1 MVRTGRPRGF
11 DEEAVVARA
20 VEVFRRRGYAG
31 TSVQDLVDEL
41 GLQRGSLYGA
51 FTDKRGLFRR
61 ALQAYVDASAA
72 AVEGLRAADPVV
84 PALRDFLSGSLR
96 PAPTGR
102 YDGCLL
108 GNTAVENEAVDD
120 DALRAV
126 TAALATIEDAVR
138 EALERAHRSGE
149 LPPGDAAGQAR
160 LLVALTQ
167 GLQVVGQTGLDRARS
182 RDAVDAALAAL
193 GHRPPGGV

>member
-1 MVRTGRPRGF
+1 MV
-11 DEEAVVARA
+11 DRA
-20 VEVFRRRGYAG
+20 VQVFRRRGYAG

-61 ALQAYVDASAA
+61 ALSAYGAASAA
-72 AVEGLRAADPVV
+72 AVEALRAADPVV
-84 PALRDFLSGSLR
+84 PALRDFLAAPLR
-96 PAPTGR
+96 PAPGGR
-102 YDGCLL
+102 YAGCLL
-108 GNTAVENEAVDD
+108 GNTAVENEAVGD
-120 DALRAV
+120 DALRTV
-126 TAALATIEDAVR
+126 TAALEAIEDAVR
-138 EALERAHRSGE
+138 GALERAHRSGE

-182 RDAVDAALAAL
+182 GAAVEAALAAL
-193 GHRPPGGV
+193 GHRPTGGQLQ

>member
-1 MVRTGRPRGF
+1 MVG
-11 DEEAVVARA
+11 RA

-61 ALQAYVDASAA
+61 ALAAYVEASTAA
-72 AVEGLRAADPVV
+72 AEDLRSVDPVV
-84 PALRDFLSGSLR
+84 PALRRFLAGSVQ
-96 PAPTGR
+96 PSPGGR

-108 GNTAVENEAVDD
+108 GNTAVENEAVDED
-120 DALRAV
+120 VLQAV
-126 TAALATIEDAVR
+126 TAALAGIEDAVR

-149 LPPGDAAGQAR
+149 LPPGDAVGQAR
-160 LLVALTQ
+160 LMVALSQ
-167 GLQVVGQTGLDRARS
+167 GLQVVGQTGLDRERS
-182 RDAVDAALAAL
+182 RAAVDAALAAL
-193 GHRPPGGV
+193 GAGR